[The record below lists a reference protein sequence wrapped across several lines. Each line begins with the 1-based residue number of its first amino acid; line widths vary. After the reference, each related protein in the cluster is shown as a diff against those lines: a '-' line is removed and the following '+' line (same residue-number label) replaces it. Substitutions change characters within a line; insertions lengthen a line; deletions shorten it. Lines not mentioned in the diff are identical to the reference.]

1 MNLREQFDLSEDRG
15 YLPAEDPARR
25 FGAGP
30 FFKYPHSDNIHA
42 ACYLLLED
50 SKNIPKL
57 LVAGQFRNF
66 VDNFDSNRYLG
77 IAGVGTGKASGDVD
91 SEVRL
96 VMNLLSF
103 MAHAYLWGGDTP
115 ATVLPQVIAVPWH
128 AVAKKVG
135 RPPIQSYVS
144 YAIDNWYRID
154 KSQGITLDNIALI
167 QNFLAGVDEEWFTM
181 IHVVMEAQAGPALA
195 GAYDACVAANEQD
208 WETVRKCLFKIAA
221 SLGQLYQTFCRME
234 EKCDPY
240 IYYNRVRPYIF
251 GTLNNP
257 NLPDGLIYEGVEEY
271 RETPQKFRGE
281 TGAQSAIIP
290 ALDGAL
296 GIYHE
301 GKIGKKEK
309 EEDVLKTYLMEMRE
323 YMPPKHR
330 AFIEWCEENS
340 NLRKHLKNKKDSAME
355 LPYNLCIEWMEAFR
369 TKHMEFAVK
378 YIVKQG
384 QTASAVG
391 HGGSTLYGTGGTPF
405 MKYLKKHRDETAEHK
420 VIK

>member
-15 YLPAEDPARR
+15 YLPAEDPAIS
-25 FGAGP
+25 FN
-30 FFKYPHSDNIHA
+30 KSPHSDTTTS

-50 SKNIPKL
+50 SKKIPKL

-66 VDNFDSNRYLG
+66 VDSLNPDRYLS
-77 IAGVGTGKASGDVD
+77 IAGVEANEGPCDTN

-96 VMNLLSF
+96 AMNLLSF
-103 MAHAYLWGGDTP
+103 MAHAYMWGGDKP
-115 ATVLPQVIAVPWH
+115 ATVLPRVIAVPWH

-154 KSQGITLDNIALI
+154 KSKDVTLDNIALI

-181 IHVVMEAQAGPALA
+181 VHVVMEAQAGPALA

-208 WETVRKCLFKIAA
+208 WETVKNCLFKIAA

-271 RETPQKFRGE
+271 REMPQKFRGE

-296 GIYHE
+296 GIHHK
-301 GKIGKKEK
+301 GKIGKKK
-309 EEDVLKTYLMEMRE
+309 EDDVLKTYLMEMRE

-330 AFIEWCEENS
+330 AFIEWCEENG
-340 NLRKHLKNKKDSAME
+340 NLRKHLINKKNNAME
-355 LPYNLCIEWMEAFR
+355 LPYNLCVEWMEAFR
-369 TKHMEFAVK
+369 TKHMEFAGK

-391 HGGSTLYGTGGTPF
+391 RGGSTIYGTGGTPF
-405 MKYLKKHRDETAEHK
+405 MKYLKKHRDETTEHK

>member
-15 YLPAEDPARR
+15 YLPAEDPAVN
-25 FGAGP
+25 F
-30 FFKYPHSDNIHA
+30 YEYSHSDNTST

-50 SKNIPKL
+50 SKKIPKL

-66 VDNFDSNRYLG
+66 VDSLDSGRYSS
-77 IAGVGTGKASGDVD
+77 IASVVGNEDSCDTN

-96 VMNLLSF
+96 AMNLLSF
-103 MAHAYLWGGDTP
+103 MAHAYMWGGDKP
-115 ATVLPQVIAVPWH
+115 ATVLPRVIAVPWH

-154 KSQGITLDNIALI
+154 KSKDITLDNIALI

-181 IHVVMEAQAGPALA
+181 VHVVMEAQAGPALA

-208 WETVRKCLFKIAA
+208 WETVKNCLFKIAA

-257 NLPDGLIYEGVEEY
+257 NLPDGLTYEGVEEY
-271 RETPQKFRGE
+271 RGTPQKFRGE

-296 GIYHE
+296 GIHHK
-301 GKIGKKEK
+301 GKIGKKK
-309 EEDVLKTYLMEMRE
+309 EDDVLKTYLMEMRE

-330 AFIEWCEENS
+330 AFIEWCEENG
-340 NLRKHLKNKKDSAME
+340 NLRKHLINKKNSAME
-355 LPYNLCIEWMEAFR
+355 LPYNLCVEWMEAFR
-369 TKHMEFAVK
+369 TKHMEFAGK

-391 HGGSTLYGTGGTPF
+391 RGGSTIYGTGGTPF
-405 MKYLKKHRDETAEHK
+405 MKYLKKHRDETTDHK
-420 VIK
+420 VVKSR

>member
-50 SKNIPKL
+50 SKKIPKL

-208 WETVRKCLFKIAA
+208 WETVKNCLFKIAA

-271 RETPQKFRGE
+271 RGKPQKFRGE

-290 ALDGAL
+290 ALDGAM
-296 GIYHE
+296 GIHHK
-301 GKIGKKEK
+301 GKTGKKEK

-330 AFIEWCEENS
+330 AFIEWCEENG
-340 NLRKHLKNKKDSAME
+340 NLRKHLKNKKNSAME

-369 TKHMEFAVK
+369 TKHMEFAGK

-384 QTASAVG
+384 QSASAVG

-405 MKYLKKHRDETAEHK
+405 MKYLKKHRDETADHK

>member
-15 YLPAEDPARR
+15 YLPAEDPAIS
-25 FGAGP
+25 FN
-30 FFKYPHSDNIHA
+30 KYPHSDTTSA
-42 ACYLLLED
+42 ACYLLLND
-50 SKNIPKL
+50 SKKIPKL

-66 VDNFDSNRYLG
+66 VDSLDSGRYSS
-77 IAGVGTGKASGDVD
+77 IASVVGNEDSCDTN

-96 VMNLLSF
+96 AMNLLSF

-154 KSQGITLDNIALI
+154 KSKDITLDNIALI

-181 IHVVMEAQAGPALA
+181 VHVVMEAQAGPALA

-208 WETVRKCLFKIAA
+208 WETVKNCLFKIAA

-271 RETPQKFRGE
+271 REKPQKFRGE

-296 GIYHE
+296 GIHHQ
-301 GKIGKKEK
+301 GKIGKKKK

-330 AFIEWCEENS
+330 AFIEWCEENG
-340 NLRKHLKNKKDSAME
+340 NLRKHLKNKKNSAME
-355 LPYNLCIEWMEAFR
+355 LPYNLCVEWMEAFR
-369 TKHMEFAVK
+369 TKHMEFAGK

-391 HGGSTLYGTGGTPF
+391 HGGSTIYGTGGTPF
-405 MKYLKKHRDETAEHK
+405 MKYLKKHRDETTEHK

>member
-15 YLPAEDPARR
+15 YLPAEDPAVN
-25 FGAGP
+25 FY
-30 FFKYPHSDNIHA
+30 KYPHSDNTST

-50 SKNIPKL
+50 SKKIPKL
-57 LVAGQFRNF
+57 LVTGQFRNF
-66 VDNFDSNRYLG
+66 VDSFDSSRYLS
-77 IAGVGTGKASGDVD
+77 IADVGAEG
-91 SEVRL
+91 EVRL
-96 VMNLLSF
+96 AMNLLSF
-103 MAHAYLWGGDTP
+103 MAHAYMWGGDKP

-154 KSQGITLDNIALI
+154 KSRDITLDNIALI

-195 GAYDACVAANEQD
+195 SAYDVCVAANEQD
-208 WETVRKCLFKIAA
+208 WETVKNCLFKIAA

-271 RETPQKFRGE
+271 RGKPQKFRGE

-296 GIYHE
+296 GIHHQ
-301 GKIGKKEK
+301 GKIGKKKK

-340 NLRKHLKNKKDSAME
+340 NLRKHLKKAGGTIE
-355 LPYNLCIEWMEAFR
+355 VPYNLCVGWMEAFR
-369 TKHMEFAVK
+369 TKHMEFAGK

-391 HGGSTLYGTGGTPF
+391 HGGSTIYGTGGTPF
-405 MKYLKKHRDETAEHK
+405 MKYLKKHRDETTEHK
-420 VIK
+420 IIK